1 MMIAFITIIG
11 TQGIFM
17 RAGSVINNVDQ
28 ALVSKSF
35 QGAVYSDAIGGFQ
48 AFFNI
53 GQTNCCLFLGKR
65 IQHQYAHCCRVD
77 VFIGQLLFG
86 KGVHGRKVKSF
97 SVVAAI
103 LFTFH
108 IKLLKVS

>member
-1 MMIAFITIIG
+1 MQVMMIAFITIIG

-35 QGAVYSDAIGGFQ
+35 QGAVYSYAIGGFQ

-53 GQTNCCLFLGKR
+53 GQTNTNMRIAVGLIFLLVSFCSVG
-65 IQHQYAHCCRVD
+65 
-77 VFIGQLLFG
+77 VFTA
-86 KGVHGRKVKSF
+86 VKLRRL
-97 SVVAAI
+97 V
-103 LFTFH
+103 
-108 IKLLKVS
+108 

>member
-1 MMIAFITIIG
+1 MMIALIAIIG

-17 RAGSVINNVDQ
+17 RAGSVINNMDE
-28 ALVSKSF
+28 ALLCKSF
-35 QGAVYSDAIGGFQ
+35 QGAVYSDPVGGFQ
-48 AFFNI
+48 DLFNI
-53 GQTNCCLFLGKR
+53 GQTNCRLFLGKR
-65 IQHQYAHCCRVD
+65 IQHQYAHCCRGD
-77 VFIGQLLFG
+77 IFIGQLLFG